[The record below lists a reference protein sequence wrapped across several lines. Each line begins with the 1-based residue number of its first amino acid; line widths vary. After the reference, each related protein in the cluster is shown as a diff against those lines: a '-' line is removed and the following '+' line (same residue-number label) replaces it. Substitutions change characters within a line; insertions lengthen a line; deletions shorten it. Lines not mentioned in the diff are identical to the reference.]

1 MLRLKF
7 YMVLCFSV
15 LAQVLSGQG
24 NMGFEGGDLS
34 GWKTYKNGYPVNPL
48 TLIGD
53 RALQVTGDTM
63 KVNDKVNEPA
73 VCPWGGKNSIRL
85 GFTKSGFNVPAPL
98 ALEREILI
106 TEDEYNFNYAIS
118 YYYEIHD
125 DMDYYSLQ
133 IYDSDSMYYNKKYT
147 LDFAFQQYS
156 YIINSNYF
164 KRVQKWKKVTIP
176 LKGLKGKKV
185 KFKFE
190 VRGCLLGGH
199 VAYLFLDFYCNP
211 LNQTLKSYQC
221 GNDVLLKMEKA
232 GYHQIYRKNNM
243 FWQGFVGDSLRFY
256 WDQTSPLSVLT
267 YNDTSCAETHNIP
280 LSKAKRFADF
290 DVSMQRCLYD
300 TLQIINRSTRFAY
313 YEWDYGSTP
322 FIENQITFKRRY
334 TNAGKYTLR
343 LIAKDTFC
351 SDTISKTFEVLDNK
365 HGLQIQGKDL
375 CIGDTAVLSTN
386 KNRKI
391 KAITWDVNSVLT
403 NADSIRFEP
412 SVLGPFEVKL
422 YSQDS
427 NGCKDTVAKT
437 FVVNRKP
444 NAFFVYQYLGDNLY
458 DFWPIDLQSKSK
470 YTWNI
475 DGNTL
480 NLDKL
485 NWELKDTISYKIHL
499 HVVNEYGCSNDTS
512 LMVQNK
518 TTVFFVPNAFNPA
531 HGGFKPY
538 TNRVYNYHLEIYNRW
553 GELLFETTDPSM
565 AWDGTYKGEYVQQDV
580 YACFIHYTDAK
591 RKRYL
596 YKDGITVLR

>member
-1 MLRLKF
+1 
-7 YMVLCFSV
+7 MVLGFC
-15 LAQVLSGQG
+15 LYAWHISGQG

-34 GWKTYKNGYPVNPL
+34 GWKTYKNGLPINPL
-48 TLIGD
+48 VLISEKG
-53 RALQVTGDTM
+53 LMVTSDSM
-63 KVNDKVNEPA
+63 KVNAKVNEPA
-73 VCPWGGKNSIRL
+73 VCPWGGMNSIRL

-98 ALEREILI
+98 GLEREILI

-133 IYDSDSMYYNKKYT
+133 IYDSDSMYYDKKYI
-147 LDFAFQQYS
+147 LDFTHQQYS

-164 KRVQKWKKVTIP
+164 NRVQKWKKVSIP

-190 VRGCLLGGH
+190 VRGCLPSGH

-211 LNQTLKSYQC
+211 LNQTLSSYQC
-221 GNDVLLKMEKA
+221 ANDVLLRMAKPS
-232 GYHQIYRKNNM
+232 YNQIYKSNNM
-243 FWQGFVGDSLRFY
+243 FWKSFTGDSLRFY
-256 WDQTSPLSVLT
+256 WDQVSPLSVLSF
-267 YNDTSCAETHNIP
+267 NDTSCAELHNIP

-290 DVSMQRCLYD
+290 EVSMQRCLYD
-300 TLQIINRSTRFAY
+300 TLQFKNRSTRFAY
-313 YEWDYGSTP
+313 YEWDYGSAP
-322 FIENQITFKRRY
+322 FIENQNIFERRF
-334 TNAGKYTLR
+334 TSAGKYNLR

-351 SDTISKTFEVLDNK
+351 SDTISKSFEVFNNK

-375 CIGDTAVLSTN
+375 CIGDTALLSSN
-386 KNRKI
+386 KNLSI
-391 KAITWDVNSVLT
+391 KSLTWDINSVLN
-403 NADSIRFEP
+403 NADSIMFKA
-412 SVLGPFEVKL
+412 SLGGSFEVKL
-422 YSQDS
+422 YSIDS
-427 NGCKDTVAKT
+427 NGCKDTVAKL

-444 NAFFVYQYLGDNLY
+444 DAFFVYQYLGDNMY
-458 DFWPIDLQSKSK
+458 DFWPLEQTLKNK

-475 DGNTL
+475 DGNSS
-480 NLDKL
+480 NKARL
-485 NWELKDTISYKIHL
+485 NWELADTISYKIHL
-499 HVVNEYGCSNDTS
+499 HVVNEFGCSNDTF
-512 LMVQNK
+512 LLLQNK
-518 TTVFFVPNAFNPA
+518 TTTVFVPNAFNPA

-553 GELLFETTDPSM
+553 GELLFETRNPDE

-591 RKRYL
+591 RKRFL